1 MFFPCLDPKRR
12 FVVFESATV
21 LGSTGLMPMK
31 LRSRSK
37 AKQDDAPSATADSP
51 PLEDQQHQKSKSKI
65 WRLFDITKS
74 PIFTKSTMARL
85 PGDDSASRTCDKSVA
100 TSVYEGGTIL
110 EEEYQDSIG
119 MQGQKCQSLLL
130 AYAATGAAG
139 NSSILCAL
147 TPPGKSVELGGDS
160 KMKHGLH
167 SAPFLSPCRATVGPH
182 ETRHHSTSLA
192 PQLLHSRSSIPR
204 GRNLANGDR
213 VTPSSPT
220 LEANSIYNEPCDS
233 KNLQTSTRRSSTRRA
248 SLAAGIYC
256 DTEHHRAFD
265 SSPHG
270 SADSLPLKGENPHP
284 SEHSKRLSGL
294 SVGTNSSVPL
304 LTDNGPKGS
313 CEPSGYFSNS
323 AKETCR
329 FSVDSGSSSVSTSR
343 DASAHTNSLFE
354 TQHLLIQVR

>member
-1 MFFPCLDPKRR
+1 
-12 FVVFESATV
+12 
-21 LGSTGLMPMK
+21 MPMK

-37 AKQDDAPSATADSP
+37 AKQDDAPSAASARADSP

-85 PGDDSASRTCDKSVA
+85 PGGDSASRTCDKSVA
-100 TSVYEGGTIL
+100 NSVYEGGTIL

-147 TPPGKSVELGGDS
+147 TPPGKWVELGGDG

-204 GRNLANGDR
+204 G
-213 VTPSSPT
+213 
-220 LEANSIYNEPCDS
+220 
-233 KNLQTSTRRSSTRRA
+233 
-248 SLAAGIYC
+248 
-256 DTEHHRAFD
+256 
-265 SSPHG
+265 
-270 SADSLPLKGENPHP
+270 
-284 SEHSKRLSGL
+284 
-294 SVGTNSSVPL
+294 
-304 LTDNGPKGS
+304 
-313 CEPSGYFSNS
+313 
-323 AKETCR
+323 
-329 FSVDSGSSSVSTSR
+329 
-343 DASAHTNSLFE
+343 
-354 TQHLLIQVR
+354 